1 MMNENML
8 VGHYIGMF
16 KFICTYLE
24 HVYELNEVKL
34 ISQTLH
40 VYFTCY
46 ENLNK
51 NGYVYE

>member
-1 MMNENML
+1 MKENML
-8 VGHYIGMF
+8 VVHYIGMF

-34 ISQTLH
+34 ISQTSH
-40 VYFTCY
+40 IYFTSY

-51 NGYVYE
+51 IGYVYE